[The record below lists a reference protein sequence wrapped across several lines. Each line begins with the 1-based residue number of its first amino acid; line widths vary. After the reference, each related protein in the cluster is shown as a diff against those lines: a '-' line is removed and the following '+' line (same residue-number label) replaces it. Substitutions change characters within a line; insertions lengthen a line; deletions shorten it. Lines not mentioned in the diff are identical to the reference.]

1 MIQATN
7 ESLALIAAQL
17 QNVDLL
23 FLHQSASWSFE
34 PGQIIHIHESSGHA
48 RSNLLTIG
56 TFANLC
62 SLYRHLQRT
71 RYASYEL
78 VLPLNPSPTRFQGH
92 AAVQNHLLALLAYHD
107 PAHIENLE
115 QKIRGGHVL
124 GGGTLIQPKEA
135 AQSLPQ
141 LAELIPELLI
151 DYGFYFS
158 AEVPSEPLAHLIE
171 RYSNPGGM
179 VVTSGLEAPRIG
191 MLAAL
196 MGRQVLVA
204 LNERYPA
211 ARYMQAMQALLHAYD
226 KHTEPPAPTKG
237 ASPRTQQ
244 EDAQVP
250 GQEVK
255 ARETA

>member
-17 QNVDLL
+17 RNVDLF

-34 PGQIIHIHESSGHA
+34 PEQVVHIYESSGHA
-48 RSNLLTIG
+48 RSNLLAIG

-62 SLYRHLQRT
+62 GLYRHLRRT

-78 VLPLNPSPTRFQGH
+78 VLPLNPSPTRFQGR
-92 AAVQNHLLALLAYHD
+92 ATVQNHLLALLAYRD

-115 QKIRGGHVL
+115 QKVRGGRVM

-135 AQSLPQ
+135 ARSMPT

-151 DYGFYFS
+151 DHGFYFS
-158 AEVPSEPLAHLIE
+158 AELPSEPLAHLIE
-171 RYSNPGGM
+171 RYSDPGGV
-179 VVTSGLEAPRIG
+179 VVTSGLEAPRVG

-204 LNERYPA
+204 LDERYAA
-211 ARYMQAMQALLHAYD
+211 ARYMEATRALLRAYD
-226 KHTEPPAPTKG
+226 QHTESQVPAP
-237 ASPRTQQ
+237 
-244 EDAQVP
+244 
-250 GQEVK
+250 EVK
-255 ARETA
+255 ACETA